1 MQNCLN
7 PELFF
12 QFYDIGSLL
21 LFESAKSI
29 RDVR

>member
-12 QFYDIGSLL
+12 QFYDIGSLP
-21 LFESAKSI
+21 LFESAKPI
-29 RDVR
+29 CDV